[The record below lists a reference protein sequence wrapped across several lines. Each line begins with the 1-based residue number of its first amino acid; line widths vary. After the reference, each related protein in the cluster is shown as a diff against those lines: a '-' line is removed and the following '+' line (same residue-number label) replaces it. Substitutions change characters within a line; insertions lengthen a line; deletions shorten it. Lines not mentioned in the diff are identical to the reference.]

1 MATPDSN
8 SLPAPIPPKTAP
20 KPRQNADPES
30 SVQKRVF
37 KRRNRKIASCT
48 NCRSR
53 KVGCDKGPTCS
64 QCRTKG
70 LHCVYIDNA
79 ADLAKSS
86 VRVVKK
92 RNRRVTVCLNCRRR
106 KVPCNQRRPCRACED
121 ESLDCVY
128 QPYPKSHLPQQEQ
141 EPIPTSSDG
150 NKNDLPDSIDEASDS
165 AVRGLSPG
173 FVLGRQS
180 AYPTHVRQG
189 KQSGMEDHSASGV
202 HGRATSQYPP
212 QHHHRLSHA
221 NMNQVL
227 EPRRYSQD
235 RPTYGYSGGVPQA
248 RYFGRNLHGE
258 QYTQGTGGAAGYGS
272 QQYLP
277 PMGTS
282 FQTRQLVP
290 YNHNNLPPIPCVPV
304 QPQPI
309 RSHLHPPCS
318 IRPCF
323 EELVFPTQMIPNYA
337 PRPRQVYE
345 QPKPDAL
352 KSETAID
359 DPISYADYST
369 PPSNPLP
376 GASNRPSF
384 PDTLPSFPRLEMEP
398 ILKTE

>member
-8 SLPAPIPPKTAP
+8 SLPAPTPPKTAP
-20 KPRQNADPES
+20 KPRQNANSES

-70 LHCVYIDNA
+70 LQCVYIDNA
-79 ADLAKSS
+79 ADLAKASI
-86 VRVVKK
+86 RIVKR

-128 QPYPKSHLPQQEQ
+128 QPYPKSHVPQQEQ
-141 EPIPTSSDG
+141 KPTPTGSDLS
-150 NKNDLPDSIDEASDS
+150 NNDLPEIIDEARDS
-165 AVRGLSPG
+165 AIRGLSPG
-173 FVLGRQS
+173 LMLGRQ
-180 AYPTHVRQG
+180 AAGPTHVRQG
-189 KQSGMEDHSASGV
+189 EQSGMEDHSDSAF
-202 HGRATSQYPP
+202 HGHATSQYPQ
-212 QHHHRLSHA
+212 QHHHQLSHA

-227 EPRRYSQD
+227 EPRQYSQD
-235 RPTYGYSGGVPQA
+235 RPIYGYSGGVPQA
-248 RYFGRNLHGE
+248 RYFGRNIHGE
-258 QYTQGTGGAAGYGS
+258 GYIRGTGGAPGYGS

-290 YNHNNLPPIPCVPV
+290 YNHNNLPPIPGVPV
-304 QPQPI
+304 QPQPF
-309 RSHLHPPCS
+309 RSHLHPSCS

-323 EELVFPTQMIPNYA
+323 EELVFPNQMIPNYA
-337 PRPRQVYE
+337 SRPRQIYE

-352 KSETAID
+352 KSETGIE
-359 DPISYADYST
+359 DPISYADHSI
-369 PPSNPLP
+369 PLSNPLH
-376 GASNRPSF
+376 GATNQLTF
-384 PDTLPSFPRLEMEP
+384 HDTLPSFTRHAMEP
-398 ILKTE
+398 VLKIE